1 MNIIELKDQV
11 LFLVSQMMGTTL
23 PRAFSVLCGLLLLCR
38 LFSKMWCCRRIH
50 GFQFWSGVAGGGLIA
65 IGLNPSW
72 LHVFVRVADPLRVR
86 LLIGGISF
94 AVITITIEAI
104 RRSVLRERYALLW
117 LFTGIVILASA
128 FFPELIGVIG
138 GLFGTDDY
146 GLIVLGI
153 LGSFIVLIAFH
164 FSLAFSK
171 GEGRQHALAQ
181 RCAELESRLERLEKE
196 GAANG
201 KARTPV
207 PVVVLGKEEPCSKGG
222 IPFRLPQVFRVLGGW
237 RGSGGFVLVIIC
249 MMASWGGSLVTGMMS
264 GTPMIGDEVTHFYM
278 LENQAKALPE
288 PVYTAPVPMAS
299 GAVEVRTY
307 PHVNGWHYIGA
318 VLYRVSGERIWV
330 VQLYQS
336 LFWLQF
342 LVMAMALAYRWYGRK
357 SLVPSVYV
365 VTLASIPVLGLLS
378 VVFYQDLPALAQIMT
393 AFWLLS
399 GGHVLLATLFLVLAF
414 SIKVNAFLLIPAFF
428 AYSLFVLF
436 WQKKNVYG
444 CVRKWIVLS
453 ASVLIIASASWLW
466 QHTLQSQV
474 NSDFYP
480 VATVRMN
487 WNRLVTSFRAPDQ
500 AFEKVPDSQPK
511 TPAEPAKQSLIV
523 TPYEKEIIANHP
535 GDLRLLKNYLVYG
548 GGLLW
553 LVVLLGCIGGTIHVV
568 RIRSFSEVYPAAF
581 WLCIGLSYILPTAY
595 LLRTAPDARFFV
607 LGLPFLLLP
616 VCSGFCRLPRLKIL
630 LYGLVALAIWQAGHV
645 YSKTY
650 HLRSLSVDTRA
661 AIEFLRENPPSPK
674 RIFMYPEGNY
684 RYFPAEHEWYLN
696 YWLRDFWK
704 GDNDFRI
711 TLLHR
716 HRIGAIVIKKYL
728 VDKVDDEIVNL
739 GVYPDYF
746 VAQVRDDKRFRN
758 VFENDQIVIFVVPG
772 EKSASLPSV
781 DLGGTTSW

>member
-1 MNIIELKDQV
+1 MNIIEFKDQL

-38 LFSKMWCCRRIH
+38 LFSKVWCCRRIH

-72 LHVFVRVADPLRVR
+72 LHVFVRVADPLRAR

-128 FFPELIGVIG
+128 FFPELIGFIG
-138 GLFGTDDY
+138 GLLGTDDY

-181 RCAELESRLERLEKE
+181 RCAELESRLERLEAE

-207 PVVVLGKEEPCSKGG
+207 PVVVLGKEEPYSKRG

-249 MMASWGGSLVTGMMS
+249 MMASWAGSLVTGIMS

-278 LENQAKALPE
+278 LANQAQALPE
-288 PVYTAPVPMAS
+288 PVYTAPIPMAS

-318 VLYRVSGERIWV
+318 VLYRVSGERLWV

-357 SLVPSVYV
+357 SLVSCVYV
-365 VTLASIPVLGLLS
+365 VSLASIPVLGLLS

-399 GGHVLLATLFLVLAF
+399 GGHVLLATLFLILAF

-436 WQKKNVYG
+436 WQKKDGHGY
-444 CVRKWIVLS
+444 VRKWIVLGV
-453 ASVLIIASASWLW
+453 SVLIMVAASWFW

-480 VATVRMN
+480 VVTAKMN
-487 WNRLVTSFRAPDQ
+487 WNRLVKSFRESNQ
-500 AFEKVPDSQPK
+500 ALEQMPNSQP
-511 TPAEPAKQSLIV
+511 PVEPVKRSLIV

-535 GDLRLLKNYLVYG
+535 GDLRLFKNYLVYG
-548 GGLLW
+548 GGLFW
-553 LVVLLGCIGGTIHVV
+553 LVVLLGVVGGVIHLC
-568 RIRSFSEVYPAAF
+568 RTCSLRGYYPA
-581 WLCIGLSYILPTAY
+581 LCLTGIGLSYILPTAY

-616 VCSGFCRLPRLKIL
+616 ICSGVCRLPRLNL
-630 LYGLVALAIWQAGHV
+630 FLYAMVALAIWQSGHV

-650 HLRSLSVDTRA
+650 HLRSLSADTRD
-661 AIEFLRENPPSPK
+661 AIEFLRENPPSTK

-684 RYFPAEHEWYLN
+684 RFFPVEHEWYMN

-704 GDNDFRI
+704 GDNDVRI

-716 HRIGAIVIKKYL
+716 HHIGAIVIKKYL

-746 VAQVRDDKRFRN
+746 VQQVLADPRFRN
-758 VFENDQIVIFVVPG
+758 VFENDQFVIFMVPDVVV
-772 EKSASLPSV
+772 SSLPVTDSR
-781 DLGGTTSW
+781 DGSE

>member
-1 MNIIELKDQV
+1 M
-11 LFLVSQMMGTTL
+11 VSQMMGTTL
-23 PRAFSVLCGLLLLCR
+23 PRAFSVLFGLLLLCR
-38 LFSKMWCCRRIH
+38 LFSKAWCCRRIH
-50 GFQFWSGVAGGGLIA
+50 GVHFWGGVVGMFLIA

-72 LHVFVRVADPLRVR
+72 LHVFVRVADPLRIR

-117 LFTGIVILASA
+117 LFTGFILLASA
-128 FFPELIGVIG
+128 FFPELIGVVG
-138 GLFGTDDY
+138 SVLGTDDY

-171 GEGRQHALAQ
+171 SEGRQQALAQ
-181 RCAELESRLERLEKE
+181 RCAELENRLACVEAGGDLK
-196 GAANG
+196 GTLVKPA
-201 KARTPV
+201 
-207 PVVVLGKEEPCSKGG
+207 PVVVLGNKEHRKHKG
-222 IPFRLPQVFRVLGGW
+222 IPFRLPQVFRKVGGW
-237 RGSGGFVLVIIC
+237 RGSGGFIVVLVCIV
-249 MMASWGGSLVTGMMS
+249 ASWGASLVTGVMS
-264 GTPMIGDEVTHFYM
+264 DTPMIGDEVTHFYM
-278 LENQAKALPE
+278 LENQATAFPR
-288 PVYTAPVPMAS
+288 PVYTAPIPMAS

-307 PHVNGWHYIGA
+307 PHVNAWHYLGA
-318 VLYRVSGERIWV
+318 VLYRVSGERLWV

-342 LVMAMALAYRWYGRK
+342 LVMARALAYRWYGRK
-357 SLVPSVYV
+357 SLVPCVFLV
-365 VTLASIPVLGLLS
+365 CLASLPLLGLLS

-436 WQKKNVYG
+436 WQKKDVYG

-453 ASVLIIASASWLW
+453 ASVLIIVAASWGW
-466 QHTLQSQV
+466 QLALQSQV

-480 VATVRMN
+480 VATARIN
-487 WNRLVTSFRAPDQ
+487 WERLVSSLREPGP
-500 AFEKVPDSQPK
+500 AFEEMPDPQPGISV
-511 TPAEPAKQSLIV
+511 ESAKRSLIV

-553 LVVLLGCIGGTIHVV
+553 LVVLLGLVGGAIHLY
-568 RIRSFSEVYPAAF
+568 RMRSLRGYVPV
-581 WLCIGLSYILPTAY
+581 LCLTGIGLSYILPTAY

-616 VCSGFCRLPRLKIL
+616 ICSGFCRLPRLNL
-630 LYGLVALAIWQAGHV
+630 FLYGMVALAIWQSGHV

-650 HLRSLSVDTRA
+650 RLRSLSEDTRA
-661 AIEFLRENPPSPK
+661 AIAFLHNNPPSPN

-684 RYFPAEHEWYLN
+684 RFFPVEHEWYLN

-704 GDNDFRI
+704 GDNDCRI
-711 TLLHR
+711 SLLHQ
-716 HRIGAIVIKKYL
+716 HRIGAVVIKKYL

-746 VAQVRDDKRFRN
+746 VEQVRNDPRFRN
-758 VFENDQIVIFVVPG
+758 VFENDEILIMLVPD
-772 EKSASLPSV
+772 EPVASLPTDKPDDEPQTV
-781 DLGGTTSW
+781 D